1 MPDGFA
7 LLKEDH
13 AEVQSLFER
22 YSSSQDEQVVRE
34 LCEALSAHARV
45 EEQALYPELRR
56 LVDGGDDL
64 ADEAEQEH
72 AALKVL
78 IERIEIAPPEDLSEV
93 VQEMRRLVEPH
104 VAQEETTLFPEM
116 LQSGVDAEQLGAR
129 LEAARNA
136 APTPGAQQ

>member
-1 MPDGFA
+1 MSDGFA

-13 AEVQSLFER
+13 AAALGLFER

-34 LCEALSAHARV
+34 LCEALTLHAHL

-64 ADEAEQEH
+64 ADDAEQEH

-78 IERIEIAPPEDLSEV
+78 IERIEIAPPPDLAEV
-93 VQEMRRLVEPH
+93 VLEMRRLVDTH
-104 VAQEETTLFPEM
+104 VSQEENTLFPEM
-116 LQSGVDAEQLGAR
+116 LQSGVDAEQLGER
-129 LEAARNA
+129 LEAARSST
-136 APTPGAQQ
+136 PTPGSP